1 MIRMIRWALTFI
13 VNRLLFMAILLLAL
27 NAYSQTSSCQ
37 YGNSQGVSRAL
48 AGMQDAYKALS
59 NSFR

>member
-1 MIRMIRWALTFI
+1 MIRWALTFI
-13 VNRLLFMAILLLAL
+13 VNRLLFTAILLLAL
-27 NAYSQTSSCQ
+27 NAYTQTTSCQ
-37 YGNSQGVSRAL
+37 SGNSQGVTRAL